1 MYTCVNQGKIEEGII
16 VVGREKEL
24 TMIGEK

>member
-1 MYTCVNQGKIEEGII
+1 MYTCVNQGKIEEEII
-16 VVGREKEL
+16 VVGRKKEL